1 MASSDAK
8 ASAGGVSL
16 SWNIPR
22 STPYWLVFGSGL
34 VLANMA
40 YLLHNPIGWTITLL
54 YFLFVPG
61 YLSLQFIAR
70 KSWSRWETLSFSL
83 GLSLL
88 FIMVVGLCLNA
99 IAYLGVSRPL
109 TTLGAFV
116 ALDIGVILLLF
127 LNFKRRMKLRID
139 RDFTK
144 FKWHRLL
151 ALPLLLLPVGAA
163 AGAIRLNNGASGEVT
178 LVVFACIAVIFVLLM
193 LKTSLQRYYPMA
205 LFLFAL
211 SILLSVSLRGWDIT
225 GHDIQREFNVF
236 QLTMQQ
242 GMWNIAE
249 FRDPYN
255 ACLSITLLP
264 AILAHI
270 TGIPD
275 AYIFKVVFQFI
286 AAFAVIPAYF
296 FVRRL
301 HGPRDALLAGFI
313 FLLFPTFLND
323 MAMLNRQ
330 EIAFLFFGLIML
342 LMLLSI
348 EYRRLQILTVLL
360 LIGLT
365 LSHYSSSYIMIGLML
380 AAWIVNI
387 VVTRVTKPKFATENV
402 NAFPIMTLPIIVFAG
417 IFVFTWNDQITQTTK
432 GLNST
437 ITKTLEGL
445 GSDKKSSQASD
456 VSYSLLGG
464 KSMSP
469 QEILESYTE
478 KTTGKDV
485 SLTAVQQP
493 TLPITTLGSWF
504 GGEQLLKSVHGNIR
518 GGIAKLLQ
526 VLIVIGCAVLW
537 WRIKQ
542 RKHSKYDLYVLSLC
556 GGSALLLITL
566 TVLPQLSVD
575 YGVLRL
581 FQQLLFILALPII
594 AGLVWIGTLATK
606 KVMRIYAGVA
616 FILAFMFL
624 HTSGFLPQVTG
635 GYAPQLA
642 LNNSG
647 FYYDAYYTTQPE
659 REAASWLAEK
669 ADKKLHPETSAALD
683 VYGVLRFS
691 QVDQEEIALTSP
703 FTPSQRAYV
712 YHYKHPETFIV
723 NINSNLYYYKVDR
736 HTAREDT
743 VYSNGDSHV
752 GKLVEAK

>member
-1 MASSDAK
+1 MTR
-8 ASAGGVSL
+8 SARQL
-16 SWNIPR
+16 
-22 STPYWLVFGSGL
+22 PYWLIFGAGL
-34 VLANMA
+34 LCANFA
-40 YLLHNPIGWTITLL
+40 YFFPEPFGWIITLG

-88 FIMVVGLCLNA
+88 FLMLVGLA
-99 IAYLGVSRPL
+99 INSLGYMGIRAPL
-109 TTLGAFV
+109 STLGIFV
-116 ALDIGVILLLF
+116 ALDIGVLLL
-127 LNFKRRMKLRID
+127 LTVNWRRSLKLRLD
-139 RDFTK
+139 RDFTR
-144 FKWHRLL
+144 FKWHRLFG
-151 ALPLLLLPVGAA
+151 AFLLLLPVAAA
-163 AGAIRLNNGASGEVT
+163 AGAIRLNNKASNEVT
-178 LVVFACIAVIFVLLM
+178 LVVFAVIAVTFVVLM
-193 LKTSLQRYYPMA
+193 LRSSMQRYYPLA

-236 QLTMQQ
+236 ELTMQQ
-242 GMWNIAE
+242 GMWDIAQ

-264 AILAHI
+264 ALLAKI

-301 HGPRDALLAGFI
+301 HGPRDAFLAGFI
-313 FLLFPTFLND
+313 FLLFPTFLGD

-342 LMLLSI
+342 LMLLSV
-348 EYRRLQILTVLL
+348 EYRRAQILTVLL

-380 AAWIVNI
+380 AAWCVNF
-387 VVTRVTKPKFATENV
+387 VVLRITKPRFATENV
-402 NAFPIMTLPIIVFAG
+402 NVFPIMTLPIIIFAG

-437 ITKTLEGL
+437 ISKTLESI
-445 GSDKKSSQASD
+445 GSDKKSGSQASD
-456 VSYSLLGG
+456 VGYSLFGG
-464 KSMSP
+464 KQASL
-469 QEILESYTE
+469 QEIITQYTQE
-478 KTTGKDV
+478 TTGEKV
-485 SLTAVQQP
+485 HVTAVPQP
-493 TLPITTLGSWF
+493 TLPVTPLGQLL
-504 GGEQLLKSVHGNIR
+504 GGEKVLAGLHGTIR

-526 VLIVIGCAVLW
+526 LLIVVGCLVLW
-537 WRIKQ
+537 WRIK
-542 RKHSKYDLYVLSLC
+542 RRRHNKYDLYVLSLC
-556 GGSALLLITL
+556 GGSTLLLVAL

-594 AGLVWIGTLATK
+594 AALIWIGTLVTK
-606 KVMRIYAGVA
+606 HVNRIYACVA
-616 FILAFMFL
+616 VFLACIFL
-624 HTSGFLPQVTG
+624 HTSGFLTQITG
-635 GYAPQLA
+635 AYTPQLA

-647 FYYDAYYTTQPE
+647 FYYDAYYTTDSE
-659 REAASWLAEK
+659 RSAATWLAERS
-669 ADKKLHPETSAALD
+669 DKQQHPDTSVALD
-683 VYGVLRFS
+683 VYGILRFS
-691 QVDQEEIALTSP
+691 RVDQKQIALTSP
-703 FTPSQRAYV
+703 FTPSTRAYV
-712 YHYKHPETFIV
+712 YHYKHPDTFIV

-736 HTAREDT
+736 VGAREDT
-743 VYSNGDSHV
+743 VYSNGESEI
-752 GKLVEAK
+752 GKLVEAKS